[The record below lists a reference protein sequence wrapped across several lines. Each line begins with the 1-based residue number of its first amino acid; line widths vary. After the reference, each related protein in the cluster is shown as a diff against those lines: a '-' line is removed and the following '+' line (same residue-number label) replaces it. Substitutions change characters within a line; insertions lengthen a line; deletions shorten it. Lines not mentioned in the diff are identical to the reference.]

1 MRTIEELRRSGVS
14 VEPAQTIQS
23 CAAIM
28 EQAGVGALAVVR
40 EGRLVGIVTD
50 RDLVRRGLAQGLP
63 PYATVN
69 GVMTSPVVT
78 VDANADLDAA
88 FGLFRS
94 HAVRRLAVLRDGYF
108 IGMISVD
115 DLIVDI
121 ASDLRDLSWPIRSE
135 VLMPQHDGPA
145 PS

>member
-1 MRTIEELRRSGVS
+1 
-14 VEPAQTIQS
+14 
-23 CAAIM
+23 
-28 EQAGVGALAVVR
+28 
-40 EGRLVGIVTD
+40 
-50 RDLVRRGLAQGLP
+50 
-63 PYATVN
+63 
-69 GVMTSPVVT
+69 
-78 VDANADLDAA
+78 
-88 FGLFRS
+88 
-94 HAVRRLAVLRDGYF
+94 VLRDGYF

>member
-1 MRTIEELRRSGVS
+1 
-14 VEPAQTIQS
+14 
-23 CAAIM
+23 
-28 EQAGVGALAVVR
+28 
-40 EGRLVGIVTD
+40 
-50 RDLVRRGLAQGLP
+50 
-63 PYATVN
+63 
-69 GVMTSPVVT
+69 MTSPVVT
-78 VDANADLDAA
+78 VDADADLDAA